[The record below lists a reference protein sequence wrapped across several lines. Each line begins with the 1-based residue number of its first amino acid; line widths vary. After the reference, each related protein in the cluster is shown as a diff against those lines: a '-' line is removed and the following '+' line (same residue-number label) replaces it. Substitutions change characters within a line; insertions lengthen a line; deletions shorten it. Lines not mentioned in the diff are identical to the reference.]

1 MFAKLMRCY
10 KESRF
15 EDFSAYTVSISI
27 NCYRYVTIFVVVRC
41 STPGKD
47 GSQSQLAPVMP
58 CGPAHVGL
66 VNDGYIDAV
75 KDPRAP
81 VHVTRAP
88 VHVPRL
94 RDLSK
99 QPDTEPTVG
108 SGRPALEQKQPDTE
122 MTVGSGSPV
131 LEQQQPEAGLTVES
145 APQAVELESIYLSTN
160 NVPNKINPY
169 LG

>member
-1 MFAKLMRCY
+1 MFAKLMLCC
-10 KESRF
+10 KKSRF
-15 EDFSAYTVSISI
+15 EDFSAYTVSI
-27 NCYRYVTIFVVVRC
+27 NCCRYVTIFVVVRY

-99 QPDTEPTVG
+99 PDTEPTVG
-108 SGRPALEQKQPDTE
+108 SGPPTMEQKQPDTE
-122 MTVGSGSPV
+122 MTVGSESPAVEQHQPVAEQTAGSG
-131 LEQQQPEAGLTVES
+131 A
-145 APQAVELESIYLSTN
+145 QAVELESIYLSTN